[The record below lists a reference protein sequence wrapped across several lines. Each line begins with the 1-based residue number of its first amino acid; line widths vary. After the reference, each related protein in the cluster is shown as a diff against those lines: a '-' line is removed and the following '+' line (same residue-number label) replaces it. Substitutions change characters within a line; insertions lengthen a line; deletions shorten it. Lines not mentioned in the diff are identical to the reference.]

1 MEIEKRKKRKKEG
14 RSDKMDEKKE
24 KETKGMIK
32 QKKSLI
38 FSSTHQHADQEVLK
52 VSEVVCEDFSFEVF

>member
-1 MEIEKRKKRKKEG
+1 MIKWMKKN
-14 RSDKMDEKKE
+14 EKK
-24 KETKGMIK
+24 KKGMIK